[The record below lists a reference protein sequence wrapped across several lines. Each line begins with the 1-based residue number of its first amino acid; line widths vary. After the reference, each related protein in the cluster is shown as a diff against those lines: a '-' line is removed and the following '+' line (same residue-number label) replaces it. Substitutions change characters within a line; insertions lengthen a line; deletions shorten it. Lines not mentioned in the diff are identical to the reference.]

1 MISRIAIVNR
11 GEAAMRLIHAVR
23 DLNAEAGPDGHRIET
38 IALHT
43 EGERRAMF
51 VRESDHAYDLGP
63 AANRPY
69 LDHEALER
77 ALKETGADAA
87 WVGWGFV
94 AEDPA
99 FAELC
104 ERVGVTFIGP
114 SAEAMRKLGDKI
126 GSKLIAEEVGVPVAP
141 WSRGEVATLDGA
153 KEAAASIGY
162 PLMLKATAGGGG
174 RGIRVVTSAEDLTDA
189 YERTRDEA
197 ARAFGSGV
205 VFLERLVTGARHIEV
220 QVIADGQG
228 TAWAIGVRDCSIQ
241 RRNQKVIEESA
252 SPVLSADEAQEV
264 RAAAERLA
272 VAVGYAGAGTVEF
285 LYHPG
290 EKFFAFLEVNTRL
303 QVEHPITEV
312 TTDTDLVKLQIHVAN
327 GGRLEGE
334 RPAERG
340 HAIEARLNAEDPDRD
355 FAPSPGRIALLD
367 FPSGPGIRVDTG
379 VGEGDSIPADF
390 DSMIAKI
397 IAYGRTRDEALA
409 RLRRAMAETTVVIE
423 GGATNKS
430 FILDLLDQPE
440 VIDGSADTGWI
451 DRVRAEGRL
460 VSHRHSGIALVAAGI
475 EAYEEAEALERAR
488 LLETARGGRPQ
499 VHHQVGRGVDLKL
512 RGAAYKVIV
521 MRTGPHRFRVSIS
534 AGTSGGVG
542 NGAGNGVAGGDSGN
556 GADGQ
561 VVEAELDRIDAY
573 QSRIVVGGRNHRLIT
588 ALHGPVLLVEVDGVT
603 HRVSRDEGG
612 VLRSPAPALVVATP
626 VEVGAEVAAGAPV
639 LVLESMKMETVL
651 AAPFAA
657 RVKEIL
663 VGVGGQVETGAALVR
678 LEPTGDEDEAGAG
691 SAQTDDAA
699 VDLDLPT
706 CEENDGTLRDRLAR
720 GVTDLSAGVLGFDGD
735 DNGTHRSLTSYLAA
749 RDETVATGPAPI
761 ADEIHLLELIADFA
775 ELSRNRPVDEERHTE
790 LLVHSPKEHFH
801 TYLQSLDADRAG
813 LPAAFRDKLA
823 RVLRHYGVTELDRTP
838 DLEQAVFR
846 VFLAQQRTSPEIT
859 LATSLLQRWLGEPAP
874 AAPHD
879 AAARETLDRLV
890 VATQLRFPVIGDLA
904 RSVRFRWFE
913 QPLVD
918 AERQS
923 VLAGVGDQLEAL
935 AAHAAAAERA
945 GGATGV
951 SPEYTAGID
960 ELAAIPEQIVR
971 FLAERLDRPDD
982 SLPRHEPMLEV
993 LTKRH
998 YLEHEL
1004 HGPHHF
1010 LANGRPFAIADYT
1023 LDDRP
1028 THLTSTIG
1036 DIAELAPGSDLD
1048 LSVANDVWSRVEGH
1062 DSVVDLYLRWREQP
1076 SDPEEASAALA
1087 ERLGAL
1093 DWAKDVRRVAVAV
1106 TSSAGRPVGYF
1117 TYRPQDGDLVEDRLV
1132 RGVHPMV
1139 GRRLQL
1145 WRLRDFDVTRLEAPE
1160 DVFLYECVAR
1170 DNPEDRRLVA
1180 AAQVRQLVVV
1190 RDESGR
1196 VTGLPQVERAIAN
1209 CLDAIRRLR
1218 AARGSAGS
1226 RLDMNYVWV
1235 TIWPLID
1242 ADLEQLT
1249 ALQAEIA
1256 PLTVGAGVEEVLVQ
1270 ARVVLEPEQAPITIA
1285 GRFYYQPGSGVVGT
1299 VGQPPSEP
1307 LKPLDDYASKVV
1319 RARRRGLVYPYELQ
1333 AMIAGDGGA
1342 VVEHDLDDT
1351 GRLVPVDRPFG
1362 HNKAGII
1369 VAVVTSPT
1377 DRHPE
1382 GVTRVVLAG
1391 DPLRSLG
1398 SVAEAECARVIAA
1411 LDLAEERR
1419 IPVEWYSLSAG
1430 ARISMDSGTENMD
1443 WVARALKR
1451 IVEFTQA
1458 GHEINV
1464 VVAGINVG
1472 AQPYWNAE
1480 ATMLM
1485 HTKGI
1490 LVMTPDSAMVLTG
1503 KQSLDFS
1510 GGVSAEDNFGIG
1522 GYDRVMGPNGQAQY
1536 WAKDLAAARELLMS
1550 HYDHAYVS
1558 PGEQGPRRVATSDP
1572 TDRDVTGF
1580 PHSMPDSGF
1589 TTVGDIFSA
1598 EKNPDRKKPFDIR
1611 TVMRAL
1617 ADQDHTTLERWTGMA
1632 DAETAVVQDA
1642 HLGGIPVCL
1651 IGIESKS
1658 VPRRGF
1664 PPTDGPDAY
1673 TAGTL
1678 FPRSS
1683 KKVARAINAASGNR
1697 PVVILANLSG
1707 FDGSPESMRNLQLE
1721 YGAEIGRAIVN
1732 FDGPIVFTVISRY
1745 HGGAFV
1751 VFSKALNPRMTVL
1764 AIEGSFAS
1772 VIGGAPAAAVVF
1784 SRDVDAR
1791 TAADPRVV
1799 ELGARVDA
1807 AEGVERA
1814 HLATDLA
1821 ELRATVRAEKLG
1833 EVAAHFDTVHSIHRA
1848 VEVGSVDE
1856 VIGAPDLRPRIIAAL
1871 EAGLAR

>member
-23 DLNAEAGPDGHRIET
+23 DLNAESGPGGHRIET

-69 LDHEALER
+69 IDHAVLER
-77 ALKETGADAA
+77 ALVESGADAA

-104 ERVGVTFIGP
+104 ERIGVVFIGP
-114 SAEAMRKLGDKI
+114 SADAMRKLGDKI

-141 WSRGEVATLDGA
+141 WSRGGVDTLEEA
-153 KEAAASIGY
+153 KEAAARIGY

-174 RGIRVVTSAEDLTDA
+174 RGIRKVESDADLTEA

-205 VFLERLVTGARHIEV
+205 VFLEKLVTGARHIEV

-228 TAWAIGVRDCSIQ
+228 AAWAVGVRDCTVQ

-252 SPVLSADEAQEV
+252 SPVLSADEAGEV

-312 TTDTDLVKLQIHVAN
+312 TTDTDLVKLQIHVAD

-334 RPAERG
+334 RPVERG

-397 IAYGRTRDEALA
+397 IAYGRNRDEALA

-430 FILDLLDQPE
+430 FILDLLEQPE
-440 VIDGSADTGWI
+440 VTGRPVVPGGGAPGWADTVWADTGWI
-451 DRVRAEGRL
+451 DRVRGEGRL
-460 VSHRHSGIALVAAGI
+460 VSQRHSGIALVAAGI
-475 EAYEEAEALERAR
+475 EAYEEAEAIERAR
-488 LLETARGGRPQ
+488 LFETARGGRPQ

-512 RGAAYKVIV
+512 RGTVHKVNVLRIA
-521 MRTGPHRFRVSIS
+521 PHRYRVAI
-534 AGTSGGVG
+534 GTGAVG
-542 NGAGNGVAGGDSGN
+542 D
-556 GADGQ
+556 DGQ
-561 VVEAELDRIDAY
+561 VVEAQLDRIDDY
-573 QSRIVVGGRNHRLIT
+573 QSRIVIGGRNHRLIT

-678 LEPTGDEDEAGAG
+678 LEPTGDEEEAGAAEAPG
-691 SAQTDDAA
+691 AA
-699 VDLDLPT
+699 VDLELPDCT
-706 CEENDGTLRDRLAR
+706 VDDETLSDRIAR
-720 GVTDLSAGVLGFDGD
+720 GVSELSAGVLGFDND
-735 DNGTHRSLTSYLAA
+735 DNGTHRSLSAYVSA
-749 RDETVATGPAPI
+749 RDEAAAAGQRPI
-761 ADEIHLLELIADFA
+761 ADEIFLLELVADFA
-775 ELSRNRPVDEERHTE
+775 ELSRNRPAEEERHTE
-790 LLVHSPKEHFH
+790 LLVHTPKEHFH

-838 DLEQAVFR
+838 DLEEAVFR
-846 VFLAQQRTSPEIT
+846 VFLAQQRTSPEVA

-874 AAPHD
+874 TPPHD
-879 AAARETLDRLV
+879 AAAREMLDRLV
-890 VATQLRFPVIGDLA
+890 LATQLRFPVVGDLA

-923 VLAGVGDQLEAL
+923 VLAGVRDRLDALVAEAELVGDHGEAGP
-935 AAHAAAAERA
+935 EDISR
-945 GGATGV
+945 
-951 SPEYTAGID
+951 EYTAGID
-960 ELAAIPEQIVR
+960 ELASIPEQIVR
-971 FLAERLDRPDD
+971 FLAERLDRADD
-982 SLPRHEPMLEV
+982 DIPHHEPMIEV
-993 LTKRH
+993 LVKRH
-998 YLEHEL
+998 YHEHEL
-1004 HGPHHF
+1004 HGPHRFHA
-1010 LANGRPFAIADYT
+1010 LGRPFAVADYT

-1036 DIAELAPGSDLD
+1036 DVAELTPGSDLTV
-1048 LSVANDVWSRVEGH
+1048 SVGNDVWSRAEGH
-1062 DSVVDLYLRWREQP
+1062 DAVVDLYLRWRDQP
-1076 SDPEEASAALA
+1076 ADPEELSAALA
-1087 ERLGAL
+1087 ARLKAL
-1093 DWAKDVRRVAVAV
+1093 DWTNDVRRVAVAV
-1106 TSSAGRPVGYF
+1106 TGSPDQPVGYF
-1117 TYRPQDGDLVEDRLV
+1117 TFRPHGEDLVEDRLV

-1160 DVFLYECVAR
+1160 DVFVYECVAR
-1170 DNPEDRRLVA
+1170 DNPDDRRLVA
-1180 AAQVRQLVVV
+1180 TAQVRQLVVV
-1190 RDESGR
+1190 RDNNGR
-1196 VTGLPQVERAIAN
+1196 VTGVPQAERAIAN
-1209 CLDAIRRLR
+1209 CLDAVRRVR
-1218 AARGSAGS
+1218 ESRGSAGS

-1235 TIWPLID
+1235 TIWPVIE
-1242 ADLEQLT
+1242 ADLDQLT
-1249 ALQAEIA
+1249 ALQAKIA
-1256 PLTVGAGVEEVLVQ
+1256 PLTAGAGIEEVLVQ
-1270 ARVVLEPEQAPITIA
+1270 ARVVLDPEEGPLTIA
-1285 GRFYYQPGSGVVGT
+1285 GRFSYQPGSGVVGT

-1333 AMIAGDGGA
+1333 GMIAGEGGTVA
-1342 VVEHDLDDT
+1342 EHDLDDT
-1351 GRLVPVDRPFG
+1351 GRLVAVDRPLG
-1362 HNKAGII
+1362 LNKAGII

-1377 DRHPE
+1377 GRHPE
-1382 GVTRVVLAG
+1382 GVQRVVLSG

-1451 IVEFTQA
+1451 IIEFTQA
-1458 GHEINV
+1458 GGEINI

-1536 WAKDLAAARELLMS
+1536 WAKDLAAAREILMA
-1550 HYDHAYVS
+1550 HYDHAYVA
-1558 PGEQGPRRVATSDP
+1558 PGEHGPRRVATSDP
-1572 TDRDVTGF
+1572 ADRDVTTY

-1598 EKNPDRKKPFDIR
+1598 DKNPDRKKPFDIR
-1611 TVMRAL
+1611 TLMRAL
-1617 ADQDHTTLERWTGMA
+1617 ADRDHATLERWAGMA

-1664 PPTDGPDAY
+1664 PPTDGPDTY

-1732 FDGPIVFTVISRY
+1732 FEGPIVFTVVSRY

-1751 VFSKALNPRMTVL
+1751 VFSKALNPHMTVL

-1791 TAADPRVV
+1791 TAADPRVTG
-1799 ELGARVDA
+1799 LAARVDA
-1807 AEGVERA
+1807 ADGVERA
-1814 HLATDLA
+1814 RLATELA

-1833 EVAAHFDTVHSIHRA
+1833 EVASEFDSVHSIHRA
-1848 VEVGSVDE
+1848 VAVGSVDE
-1856 VIGAPDLRPRIIAAL
+1856 VIEARDLRPRIITAL
-1871 EAGLAR
+1871 EAGRSD